1 MSTDVNDTLVCG
13 CFYFKDDLEEDQ
25 VKFSKFKKAARASSF
40 LLTHSDFCL
49 GFQRVIW
56 AVQLRNKGWMHRLW
70 GYHPSTRGL
79 FTPVCFVL
87 LHSTVP
93 GTGLLLARNSCT
105 FQEMSFSAVV
115 KHTTWLCRGRD
126 CALLLGGAGRA
137 AAHCTQPLAQ
147 LRQVPTHPL
156 GVAVKGGTAGKW
168 FHILQVNTN
177 SWLQIFHFE
186 SWVKCMWLGCVQ
198 IVLLW
203 CYYFSFYIE
212 LLKNGDLLPQPTS
225 FEVTWRISWLLAAA
239 LPMDDIS
246 FPLSIH
252 FNSSHKVS
260 IARRNKCCLQ
270 SQA

>member
-25 VKFSKFKKAARASSF
+25 VKFSEFKKAAKASSF

-56 AVQLRNKGWMHRLW
+56 AVQLRNKGWMYRLW

-87 LHSTVP
+87 LHATVP

-105 FQEMSFSAVV
+105 FQEMSFSAVI

-137 AAHCTQPLAQ
+137 AASL
-147 LRQVPTHPL
+147 
-156 GVAVKGGTAGKW
+156 
-168 FHILQVNTN
+168 
-177 SWLQIFHFE
+177 
-186 SWVKCMWLGCVQ
+186 
-198 IVLLW
+198 
-203 CYYFSFYIE
+203 
-212 LLKNGDLLPQPTS
+212 QPTAPS
-225 FEVTWRISWLLAAA
+225 PWHSSARCQPILWGWLWKEVLHENDFTSCKSIPILDFKFST
-239 LPMDDIS
+239 
-246 FPLSIH
+246 LSPEW
-252 FNSSHKVS
+252 NACDWAVYK
-260 IARRNKCCLQ
+260 
-270 SQA
+270 